1 MKTILLTTALI
12 LLALYGGAFAF
23 SLHTKHIAR
32 ARMLLYLLGDRFTV
46 KAQIV
51 PLWGIL
57 EPIGS
62 HSYCGRIYSISFQV
76 KS

>member
-1 MKTILLTTALI
+1 MKTLLLIVAFI
-12 LLALYGGAFAF
+12 LLALYGGAFTF

-57 EPIGS
+57 EAVGDNL
-62 HSYCGRIYSISFQV
+62 YCDRIYSVSFQV
-76 KS
+76 KR